1 MAIRVC
7 VAGVSGRVG
16 GALARAV
23 EGEADLVLAAA
34 VSRSRAG
41 QRLDEVVV
49 GASSPVAVA
58 GAVAEALDGCDVM
71 VDYTS
76 AVAVKGHV
84 LAAIE
89 RGVHVVIGSSGLTDE
104 EYGELDG
111 RARAAGVGLFAAG
124 NFAITAVLLQRFA
137 EQAARV
143 VGSWEIIDYGGATKP
158 DAPSGTAREL
168 AGRLEKVRAPL
179 MARPVGETVGEV
191 AARGATVGGMQVHSM
206 RLPGFVSSIEV
217 VFGSA
222 GERLSLRHDSVDASA
237 PYVAGTLLAI
247 RRVGGW
253 TGLVRGLDH
262 LLDG

>member
-1 MAIRVC
+1 
-7 VAGVSGRVG
+7 
-16 GALARAV
+16 
-23 EGEADLVLAAA
+23 AA

-41 QRLDEVVV
+41 QRV
-49 GASSPVAVA
+49 GEAVA
-58 GAVAEALDGCDVM
+58 GTSANIAISATVAEALDGCDVL

-84 LAAIE
+84 LSAIE
-89 RGVHVVIGSSGLTDE
+89 RGVHVVIGSSGLTDG
-104 EYGELDG
+104 EYDELDG
-111 RARAAGVGLFAAG
+111 RARRGGVGLFAAG

-143 VGSWEIIDYGGATKP
+143 VGSWEIIDYGGASKP

-168 AGRLEKVRAPL
+168 AARLEKVRAPVV
-179 MARPVGETVGEV
+179 ARPVADTVGEV

-253 TGLVRGLDH
+253 KGLVRGLDH
-262 LLDG
+262 ILDG

>member
-16 GALARAV
+16 GALARAI
-23 EGEADLVLAAA
+23 EADEAMVLAAA
-34 VSRSRAG
+34 VSRSCAG
-41 QRLDEVVV
+41 Q
-49 GASSPVAVA
+49 PVAQAVA
-58 GAVAEALDGCDVM
+58 GASSAVAIAATVAQALGGCDVL

-76 AVAVKGHV
+76 PVAVKGHV

-89 RGVHVVIGSSGLTDE
+89 RGVHVVIGTSGLTDE
-104 EYGELDG
+104 DCDQLDG
-111 RARAAGVGLFAAG
+111 RAREAGVGLFAAG

-143 VGSWEIIDYGGATKP
+143 VPSWEIIDYGGASKP

-168 AGRLEKVRAPL
+168 AARLEKVRAPL
-179 MARPVGETVGEV
+179 VARPVADTVGEV
-191 AARGATVGGMQVHSM
+191 AARGATVGGMQIHSM

-217 VFGSA
+217 LFGRA
-222 GERLSLRHDSVDASA
+222 GERLTLRHDSVDASA

>member
-23 EGEADLVLAAA
+23 EGEADMVLAAA
-34 VSRSRAG
+34 VSRGRAG
-41 QRLDEVVV
+41 QRVREVVA
-49 GASSPVAVA
+49 GASSEVAIA
-58 GAVAEALDGCDVM
+58 ASVAEALAGCDVL

-84 LAAIE
+84 MAAIE
-89 RGVHVVIGSSGLTDE
+89 RGVHVVVGSSGLSDE
-104 EYGELDG
+104 EYGELDR
-111 RARAAGVGLFAAG
+111 RARQAGVGLFAAG

-143 VGSWEIIDYGGATKP
+143 VPSWEIIDYGGAGKP

-168 AGRLEKVRAPL
+168 AARLEKVRAPVL
-179 MARPVGETVGEV
+179 ARPVAETVGEV

-217 VFGSA
+217 VFGRP
-222 GERLSLRHDSVDASA
+222 GERLALRHDSIDAST
-237 PYVAGTLLAI
+237 PYVGGTLLAI

-262 LLDG
+262 LL

>member
-23 EGEADLVLAAA
+23 EGEEDMVLAAA

-41 QRLDEVVV
+41 QRVGEAVV
-49 GASSPVAVA
+49 GGSSAVA
-58 GAVAEALDGCDVM
+58 IAATVAQALGGCDVL

-104 EYGELDG
+104 EYDELDG
-111 RARAAGVGLFAAG
+111 RARGAGVGLFAAG

-143 VGSWEIIDYGGATKP
+143 VPSWEIIDYGGASKP

-168 AGRLEKVRAPL
+168 AARLEKVRAPL
-179 MARPVGETVGEV
+179 VARPVVDTVGEV

-217 VFGSA
+217 VFGRA
-222 GERLSLRHDSVDASA
+222 GERLALRHDSVDASA

-253 TGLVRGLDH
+253 TGLLRGLDH

>member
-1 MAIRVC
+1 MP
-7 VAGVSGRVG
+7 
-16 GALARAV
+16 GATSKV
-23 EGEADLVLAAA
+23 PIAAT
-34 VSRSRAG
+34 
-41 QRLDEVVV
+41 
-49 GASSPVAVA
+49 
-58 GAVAEALDGCDVM
+58 VAEALDGCDVL

-76 AVAVKGHV
+76 AVAVKAHV
-84 LAAIE
+84 VSAIE
-89 RGVHVVIGSSGLTDE
+89 RGVHVVIGSSGLTDG
-104 EYGELDG
+104 EYEELDR
-111 RARAAGVGLFAAG
+111 RAREAGVGLFAAG

-143 VGSWEIIDYGGATKP
+143 VGSWEIIDYGGAGKP

-168 AGRLEKVRAPL
+168 AARLEKVRAPL
-179 MARPVGETVGEV
+179 VARAIGETVGEV

-253 TGLVRGLDH
+253 KGLVRGMDH
-262 LLDG
+262 VLDG